1 MVWGPRAIG
10 RYEIRAEL
18 GAGGFSTVYRAH
30 DPGLDREVALK
41 VLHPHLA
48 RDATIRE
55 RFVYEGRAL
64 ARLKHPNLVV
74 AYEAGEADGAAY
86 LAMELVE
93 GQSLD
98 EQLARRGP
106 LPLDEVAAIAEQV
119 GAALAALHARNLIH
133 RDVKPANIIVE

>member
-1 MVWGPRAIG
+1 MTWEPQAIG

-18 GAGGFSTVYRAH
+18 GAGGFSTVHRAY

-48 RDATIRE
+48 RDRAIRE
-55 RFVYEGRAL
+55 RFVHEGRAL

-74 AYEAGEADGAAY
+74 AYEAGESDGAVY

-98 EQLARRGP
+98 
-106 LPLDEVAAIAEQV
+106 
-119 GAALAALHARNLIH
+119 
-133 RDVKPANIIVE
+133 